1 MSMGLKEVRTCSI
14 GAPAMQT
21 LDRRVD
27 KMLNPSSGNS
37 DIKEEDLTGK

>member
-1 MSMGLKEVRTCSI
+1 ME
-14 GAPAMQT
+14 T
-21 LDRRVD
+21 LDGRID